1 MKLHII
7 GDAVG
12 IPHYSRYETGA
23 IPPSYLTDMRYMLYY
38 HDDCDGVIITAPD
51 AATLVDRARIRQ
63 STPVLAI
70 GKGLLSCA
78 KIPGPTPD
86 APETIVLRTGSQPQE
101 WFGTETI
108 ERKLVATIDGK
119 HAAKHRLPISGIT
132 MAQHGAIYDP
142 EDHPFLVGIG
152 WYPEADD
159 PIWLAF
165 IDAVVSK
172 RSYV

>member
-7 GDAVG
+7 GDSVG
-12 IPHYSRYETGA
+12 VPHCPLYETRTVSST
-23 IPPSYLTDMRYMLYY
+23 ILTDPRYMLYY

-51 AATLVDRARIRQ
+51 ATTLVDRARIHQ

-78 KIPGPTPD
+78 GAPGPGSDTS
-86 APETIVLRTGSQPQE
+86 ETIVLRTGSQPQK
-101 WFGTETI
+101 WFDNAETI
-108 ERKLVATIDGK
+108 ERTLTATIDGK

-132 MAQHGAIYDP
+132 TAQHGAIYDP

-165 IDAVVSK
+165 LDAVV
-172 RSYV
+172 